1 MYDGSSIAENVY
13 EGWLLTGWLVNSD
26 ENIDVSCFPLTSGSF
41 LSLLFSISYIGH
53 GQLLAIQ
60 LVPVDRLKERVLLHR
75 LRVRR
80 VAAQPLLRVL
90 LQQLRLTHR
99 R

>member
-41 LSLLFSISYIGH
+41 LSLLFSISYIRH
-53 GQLLAIQ
+53 G
-60 LVPVDRLKERVLLHR
+60 
-75 LRVRR
+75 
-80 VAAQPLLRVL
+80 
-90 LQQLRLTHR
+90 
-99 R
+99 